1 MAGPGIAGMFVLSG
15 LIGFLGSYLFLRAF
29 EIEFPYHER
38 KDKRFMAL
46 SLFLLPSLTYWA
58 ILLGKDS
65 WIFLF
70 LGCATYAFA
79 NLLKKLRLFYLSGLV
94 LSVLVVTLIRP
105 PVGAILAFAVGC
117 AWLLKRGQKGPAA
130 ILRPLR
136 LAIYPLVIAGLTIA
150 ILSAY
155 LAPYRSLV
163 GNVSLSDAAIRTGIG
178 IHEGLSTD
186 TQAAGS
192 SFTIGITE
200 PSVRGIL
207 KYLPFGMFTFLFR
220 PLIFE
225 AHHILALAAALEST
239 FLLALVLLRFKSMA
253 AASRCFFTTPFVAFC
268 LLFFFLL
275 TAMLS
280 LESNFGVI
288 VRHRTMVL
296 PFLLILLAVPRKNK
310 RSGQIAASPAK
321 SDGEAR

>member
-1 MAGPGIAGMFVLSG
+1 M
-15 LIGFLGSYLFLRAF
+15 
-29 EIEFPYHER
+29 
-38 KDKRFMAL
+38 
-46 SLFLLPSLTYWA
+46 
-58 ILLGKDS
+58 
-65 WIFLF
+65 
-70 LGCATYAFA
+70 
-79 NLLKKLRLFYLSGLV
+79 
-94 LSVLVVTLIRP
+94 LVVTLIRP

-136 LAIYPLVIAGLTIA
+136 LVIYPLVIAGITIA

-163 GNVSLSDAAIRTGIG
+163 VNVSLSDAAIRTGIG

-192 SFTIGITE
+192 SFTTGITE

-225 AHHILALAAALEST
+225 AHHVMALAAALEST
-239 FLLALVLLRFKSMA
+239 FFLILVLWRFRNLTTAVKSVFI
-253 AASRCFFTTPFVAFC
+253 RPFVAFC
-268 LLFFFLL
+268 AITFFLL

-296 PFLLILLAVPRKNK
+296 PFLLILLAVPSNYK
-310 RSGQIAASPAK
+310 RRRSIPEWTANF
-321 SDGEAR
+321 GEGVGIKPGKGAQKR